1 MGHSPLT
8 RRLQEPGLRHTYDRL
23 EKPADFPDRG
33 LFGARG
39 LPSIA
44 AIKAAL
50 VLALLIAFGVV
61 FAILYPFVQAST
73 ALMAAAQ
80 GNAPML
86 LIGP

>member
-61 FAILYPFVQAST
+61 FAILYPFVQESA